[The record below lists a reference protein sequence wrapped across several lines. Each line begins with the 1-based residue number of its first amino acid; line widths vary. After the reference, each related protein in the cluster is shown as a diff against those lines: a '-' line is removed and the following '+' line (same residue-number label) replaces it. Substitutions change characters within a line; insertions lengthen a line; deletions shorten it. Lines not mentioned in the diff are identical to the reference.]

1 MLDSLLDQSFY
12 EFPSFKVAVFSLL
25 LAFVLSTI
33 IGVTYKFTYRG
44 ISYSG
49 NFFQA
54 MILSSSA
61 TAMVI
66 MAVGNNIAVGFGII
80 GAIAI
85 IRFRTRINEPRNIIF
100 IFASMGV
107 GIATGVYG
115 YSIAIAG
122 TLIFCTVAI
131 LLYFSPIGKSF
142 LFLYSL
148 TFSVS
153 LSQKEAITEILEFL
167 ETNCDSYYL
176 MTIGDGKLEDER
188 YEYQVSLRKDVDHK
202 DFYRN
207 LSLVQ
212 GITNVKL
219 NRKNNSE
226 RL

>member
-1 MLDSLLDQSFY
+1 MFDNLLDQSFY
-12 EFPSFKVAVFSLL
+12 EFPSFEVAVFSLL
-25 LAFVLSTI
+25 LAFVLSTVI
-33 IGVTYKFTYRG
+33 AFTYKFTYRG

-54 MILSSSA
+54 MVLSSLA
-61 TAMVI
+61 TSMVI

-100 IFASMGV
+100 IFASLGV

-122 TLIFCTVAI
+122 TLIFCIVAMM
-131 LLYFSPIGKSF
+131 LYFSPHGKSH

-148 TFSVS
+148 TFSMA
-153 LSQKEAITEILEFL
+153 QKEVISEVIDFL
-167 ETNCDSYYL
+167 ENNCVSYFL
-176 MTIGDGKLEDER
+176 MSVGDGKMESER
-188 YEYQVSLRKDVDHK
+188 YEYQISLKKEVDHK
-202 DFYRN
+202 DFYHN
-207 LSLVQ
+207 FIQ
-212 GITNVKL
+212 IGGIANVRL
-219 NRKNNSE
+219 NRRDNSE

>member
-1 MLDSLLDQSFY
+1 MFESLLDQSFY
-12 EFPSFKVAVFSLL
+12 EFPSFKVAIYSLL

-33 IGVTYKFTYRG
+33 IGFTYKYTYRG

-61 TAMVI
+61 TSMVI

-85 IRFRTRINEPRNIIF
+85 IRFRTRVNEPRNIIF
-100 IFASMGV
+100 IFATMGV

-122 TLIFCTVAI
+122 TLIFCSVAI
-131 LLYFSPIGKSF
+131 MLFFSPYGRSF
-142 LFLYSL
+142 LYLYSL
-148 TFSVS
+148 TFNLVKRDS
-153 LSQKEAITEILEFL
+153 ITEIMDFL
-167 ETNCDSYYL
+167 EINCDSCYL
-176 MTIGDGKLEDER
+176 MTIGDGKMEDER
-188 YEYQVSLRKDVDHK
+188 YEYQISLMKDVDHK

-207 LSLVQ
+207 LILIE
-212 GITNVKL
+212 GINNVKL

>member
-1 MLDSLLDQSFY
+1 MFDSFLDQSFY

-25 LAFVLSTI
+25 LAFVLSTVI
-33 IGVTYKFTYRG
+33 AYTYKLTYRG

-49 NFFQA
+49 SFFQA
-54 MILSSSA
+54 MVLSSSA
-61 TAMVI
+61 ASMVI

-85 IRFRTRINEPRNIIF
+85 IRFRTRVNEPRNIIF

-131 LLYFSPIGKSF
+131 MLYFSSASSSQI
-142 LFLYSL
+142 FLYSL
-148 TFSVS
+148 TFNVVRPD
-153 LSQKEAITEILEFL
+153 AISEILEFL
-167 ETNCDSYYL
+167 ENNCDNHFL
-176 MTIGDGKLEDER
+176 MSVGDGKMEDER
-188 YEYQVSLRKDVDHK
+188 YEYQITLIKGVDHK
-202 DFYRN
+202 FIYRN
-207 LSLVQ
+207 LAQIEGVSN
-212 GITNVKL
+212 IKL
-219 NRKNNSE
+219 SRKNNSE

>member
-1 MLDSLLDQSFY
+1 MFDSLLDQSFY
-12 EFPSFKVAVFSLL
+12 EFPSFEVAVFSLL
-25 LAFVLSTI
+25 LAFVLSTVI
-33 IGVTYKFTYRG
+33 AYTYKFTYRG

-54 MILSSSA
+54 MVLSSSA
-61 TAMVI
+61 TSMVI

-100 IFASMGV
+100 IFASLGV

-122 TLIFCTVAI
+122 TLIFCVVALI
-131 LLYFSPIGKSF
+131 LHFSSVNRSH
-142 LFLYSL
+142 LFLYGL
-148 TFSVS
+148 TFNVARPD
-153 LSQKEAITEILEFL
+153 AISEVLEFL
-167 ETNCDSYYL
+167 KSNCDSHYL
-176 MTIGDGKLEDER
+176 MTIGDGKLEGER
-188 YEYQVSLRKDVDHK
+188 YEYQITLKKDVDHK
-202 DFYRN
+202 DIYRK
-207 LSLVQ
+207 LSQ
-212 GITNVKL
+212 IEGIGNVRV